1 MTTTDRL
8 TDAPLLVTLPRV
20 LKSEA
25 EPLAAL
31 SRAGAGQN
39 HIRTP
44 ESSAAEVEGLLRDLC
59 AAGAD
64 MDCFTLH
71 YDEPLARRYGV
82 GGVLLRGERIA
93 AGEPLATVDFGKV
106 AAAGHSDVVV
116 VTVVN
121 AAELTVV
128 TPLIGDGS
136 GDNNGGDCKTVSA
149 GSPIID
155 VEQ

>member
-1 MTTTDRL
+1 MI
-8 TDAPLLVTLPRV
+8 
-20 LKSEA
+20 EA
-25 EPLAAL
+25 HRYEY
-31 SRAGAGQN
+31 SRQKQCRN
-39 HIRTP
+39 Q
-44 ESSAAEVEGLLRDLC
+44 AEIPKKFNLGK
-59 AAGAD
+59 
-64 MDCFTLH
+64 
-71 YDEPLARRYGV
+71 
-82 GGVLLRGERIA
+82 GERIA

-106 AAAGHSDVVV
+106 AAAGHSVVVV

-136 GDNNGGDCKTVSA
+136 SDDNGGDCKTVSA

>member
-1 MTTTDRL
+1 MARDSL
-8 TDAPLLVTLPRV
+8 WSW
-20 LKSEA
+20 LKASG
-25 EPLAAL
+25 
-31 SRAGAGQN
+31 SR
-39 HIRTP
+39 R
-44 ESSAAEVEGLLRDLC
+44 ESHWPPWISAKS
-59 AAGAD
+59 
-64 MDCFTLH
+64 
-71 YDEPLARRYGV
+71 RRPGDSV
-82 GGVLLRGERIA
+82 
-93 AGEPLATVDFGKV
+93 
-106 AAAGHSDVVV
+106 VVV